1 MTESLTAAGIA
12 LVIFFGVLTQG
23 VSGFGMALVTMS
35 ILPSVLGL
43 KTAGPLVA
51 LIAICIEAVILYRNW
66 KALTF
71 RDIWLAILLSF
82 VGVPVGVY
90 FLQGLDNAWGL
101 RILGVI
107 IALYALYAL
116 SGFHLHQAKHPF
128 WQALAGL
135 LGGLMGGA
143 FNTPGPALI
152 IYADTQQWQPTR
164 FRSNLQGYF
173 IINGAQVLL
182 NHALA
187 GNFTPL
193 VLGWFWKIALPA
205 IVAGLLAGALLEK
218 HIPARGFRQFVLLL
232 LLVSSLRMI
241 FA

>member
-12 LVIFFGVLTQG
+12 LIIFLGVLTQG
-23 VSGFGMALVTMS
+23 VSGFGMALVTMA
-35 ILPSVLGL
+35 ILPPVLGL
-43 KTAGPLVA
+43 KTATPLVA
-51 LIAICIEAVILYRNW
+51 LVALCIQAVILYRNW

-82 VGVPVGVY
+82 VGVPMGVY
-90 FLQGLDNAWGL
+90 FLKGLDNAWGL

-116 SGFHLHQAKHPF
+116 SGFHLPQAKHPF
-128 WQALAGL
+128 WQALAGFV
-135 LGGLMGGA
+135 GGLMGGA
-143 FNTPGPALI
+143 FNTPGPAVI
-152 IYADTQQWQPTR
+152 IYADTQQWPPTR

-173 IINGAQVLL
+173 IINGVQVIF

-193 VLGWFWKIALPA
+193 VLGWFWKIGLPA
-205 IVAGLLAGALLEK
+205 LVAGLLASALLEK
-218 HIPARGFRQFVLLL
+218 RLPAQGFRKFVLLL
-232 LLVSSLRMI
+232 LLFTSLRMV